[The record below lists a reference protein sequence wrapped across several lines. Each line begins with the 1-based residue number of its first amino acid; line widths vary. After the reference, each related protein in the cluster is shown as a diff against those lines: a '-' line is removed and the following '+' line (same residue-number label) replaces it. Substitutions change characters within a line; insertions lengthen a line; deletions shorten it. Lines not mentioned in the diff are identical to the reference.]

1 MTGVFHNWDTGTK
14 GCIRGRSATRSRT
27 CAAWNSWRFTSSS
40 PLVSNWSKRAA
51 LGRADIQRA
60 STDHPGVLIW
70 WPIKKESLESLEFTY
85 KLYPQK
91 LHNSLIFRLP
101 TKQHAERTNT
111 CYVAILKSATF
122 SPEIS
127 EDQPCQPE
135 NPPNTHSLKH
145 DQTVYVAM
153 HTGISSQFKFQ
164 GDGSKWSTF
173 QKG

>member
-1 MTGVFHNWDTGTK
+1 
-14 GCIRGRSATRSRT
+14 
-27 CAAWNSWRFTSSS
+27 
-40 PLVSNWSKRAA
+40 LVSNWSKRAA